1 MYIVVVVV
9 VVAVVVI
16 VAGIPGVASSEF
28 FWEQKNISQSVLTR
42 FTAQS
47 FLYNVEKWPNML

>member
-1 MYIVVVVV
+1 M
-9 VVAVVVI
+9 AVVVI